1 MFETSASRESEHRTR
16 SDGLHLI
23 TAVNVLVDSIQM
35 NDVSEL
41 HPKLVATF
49 NGYADAL

>member
-1 MFETSASRESEHRTR
+1 MFETSASRESEHGTS

-23 TAVNVLVDSIQM
+23 TLVNVLVDSIPM

-41 HPKLVATF
+41 HPKLVAAF
-49 NGYADAL
+49 NGYADGL